1 MSRRALAVTV
11 STSVAGSERED
22 RSGPLLAAGLRE
34 LGFTVDGPDAVAD
47 GVPVE
52 QVLRAAVLAGY
63 DVVVTT
69 GGTGLT
75 PDDLTPEATRAVID
89 REVPG
94 IPEAIRAYGL
104 SHGVPTAVLSRGIA
118 GLAESTLIVNL
129 AGSPGAVRDG
139 LAVLGP
145 ILGHLLDQAGGQHG
159 HAGDAATGEQ

>member
-1 MSRRALAVTV
+1 MSLRALAVTV
-11 STSVAGSERED
+11 SSGVAAGRKPD
-22 RSGPLLAAGLRE
+22 VSGPLLVEGLRE
-34 LGFTVDGPDAVAD
+34 LGLAVDGPSVVAD

-63 DVVVTT
+63 DVIVTT

-94 IPEAIRAYGL
+94 IAEAVRAYGVA
-104 SHGVPTAVLSRGIA
+104 HGVPGAVLSRGLA
-118 GLAESTLIVNL
+118 GLAEGTLVVNL

-139 LAVLGP
+139 LAVIGP
-145 ILGHLLDQAGGQHG
+145 VLHHLLEQARGRHG
-159 HAGDAATGEQ
+159 HPGDSTAEAP